1 MREALQDADQV
12 LGVKQTAW
20 DEDVWVRQLY
30 DEHAGSLQRFVV
42 RLTAGDRHRA
52 EEVVQETLLR
62 AWNSR
67 AQLKDSTGAIRP
79 WLCTVARR
87 LVIDDHRRR
96 QARPEEVQGDLPDTL
111 HAPEGVDRLLS
122 SVIVAD
128 ALRSISPLHREVLI
142 ETHFRQ
148 RTVYETAEVLGIPVG
163 TVKSRLYYALRSL
176 RVALEERGVVSPW
189 Q

>member
-1 MREALQDADQV
+1 MREPMQDAER
-12 LGVKQTAW
+12 LLR
-20 DEDVWVRQLY
+20 DEEPAREDDGWIRQLY
-30 DEHAGSLQRFVV
+30 DEQAGYLHRFVV

-67 AQLKDSTGAIRP
+67 AQLESNEGTLRP

-96 QARPEEVQGDLPDTL
+96 QARPEEIQADLPENL
-111 HAPEGVDRLLS
+111 PAPEGIDRLLS
-122 SVIVAD
+122 SVIVTD
-128 ALRSISPLHREVLI
+128 AMRSITDMHRQVLI
-142 ETHFRQ
+142 ETHFKQ

-163 TVKSRLYYALRSL
+163 TVKSRLYYALRAL
-176 RVALEERGVVSPW
+176 RVALEERGVVSPY
-189 Q
+189 

>member
-1 MREALQDADQV
+1 MTSWPERLELLMRELTESVVPDD
-12 LGVKQTAW
+12 
-20 DEDVWVRQLY
+20 DEWARTLY
-30 DEHAGSLQRFVV
+30 QEHAGYLHHFVV

-52 EEVVQETLLR
+52 EELAQETLLR

-67 AQLKDSTGAIRP
+67 AQLEHNSGTIRR

-87 LVIDDHRRR
+87 LVIDEHRKRK
-96 QARPEEVQGDLPDTL
+96 ARPEEVHVELPENIP
-111 HAPEGVDRLLS
+111 APEGIDRLLS

-128 ALRSISPLHREVLI
+128 ALHSISDMHREVLI

-163 TVKSRLYYALRSL
+163 TVKSRIYYALR
-176 RVALEERGVVSPW
+176 AILEESGIVSP
-189 Q
+189 